1 MPKISPTKLKEFF
14 DREFPQM
21 QYILEEFDEEFI
33 GIRKKV
39 SELDLRPGGTVSG
52 PTLMALAD
60 FAIYVA
66 ILREI
71 GLVGLA
77 VTTSFNINFLRKPEA
92 ENDIVGKCKL
102 LKCGKP
108 LTNWRS
114 IHLLCRTK

>member
-33 GIRKKV
+33 GIRQKV

-52 PTLMALAD
+52 PTLMGLAD

-92 ENDIVGKCKL
+92 ENDIFGKCKL
-102 LKCGKP
+102 LKCGKT

>member
-52 PTLMALAD
+52 PTMMALAD

-71 GLVGLA
+71 GFID
-77 VTTSFNINFLRKPEA
+77 VTNKPQTFGVA
-92 ENDIVGKCKL
+92 
-102 LKCGKP
+102 
-108 LTNWRS
+108 S
-114 IHLLCRTK
+114 IYVAKKANL